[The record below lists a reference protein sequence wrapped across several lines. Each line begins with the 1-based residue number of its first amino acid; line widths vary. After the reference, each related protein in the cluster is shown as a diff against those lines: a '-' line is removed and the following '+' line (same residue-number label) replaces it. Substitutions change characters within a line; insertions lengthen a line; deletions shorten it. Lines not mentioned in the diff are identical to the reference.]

1 MDELSIIE
9 TDLESVLQMR
19 MAHSDPP
26 RSREAALSIGDSAPE
41 CVHFGACLR
50 GELVGVCSV
59 GPEHL
64 PILGHPPGWRL
75 RGLVVL
81 PQFRGS
87 GLGTELIRHRLG
99 YVEKLPHPRA
109 WGYAK
114 RRLVRFYSS
123 FGYRPTGYTHM
134 HPVGGETLLFGNAHT
149 LRFIEDA
156 TGVSYAAD
164 ELPVLGAIVHDPVRT
179 TGVIEGMS

>member
-1 MDELSIIE
+1 MAELSIVE
-9 TDLESVLQMR
+9 TDLESVLQLR
-19 MAHSDPP
+19 TAHSDPP

-41 CVHFGACLR
+41 CVHFGAYLR
-50 GELVGVCSV
+50 AELVGVCSV

-64 PILGHPPGWRL
+64 PILGHPKGWRL

-87 GLGTELIRHRLG
+87 GIGTELIQHHLR
-99 YVEKLPHPRA
+99 YVEKLPHPRSWA
-109 WGYAK
+109 YAK
-114 RRLVRFYSS
+114 PRLVRLYSS
-123 FGYRPTGYTHM
+123 LGYRPTGYTYT

-156 TGVSYAAD
+156 TGVSYAAG
-164 ELPVLGAIVHDPVRT
+164 ELPALGAVMEHAY
-179 TGVIEGMS
+179 SS